1 PRINLQYNL
10 SLTVLC
16 QQADMDEIARISCPR
31 LKKDGEDM
39 AAVRGRSCLHAG
51 LPLFGAAALIVA
63 LSCTLAG
70 QAHAETLLEALSAA
84 YKFNPRLDAARANLR
99 ATDEEVPRALAG
111 YKPSVTGSA
120 DTSFRHITT
129 NPGTSLNGDTNPRGY
144 QIGLVQPLFRGFR
157 TVNAV

>member
-1 PRINLQYNL
+1 LACSCISANQCTILYRPLATAYA
-10 SLTVLC
+10 VLC
-16 QQADMDEIARISCPR
+16 QFKLRE
-31 LKKDGEDM
+31 
-39 AAVRGRSCLHAG
+39 
-51 LPLFGAAALIVA
+51 LPVPI
-63 LSCTLAG
+63 TLAQRCCIRG
-70 QAHAETLLEALSAA
+70 LCACVTFAYVFTVQSADAETLLEALSAA

-129 NPGTSLNGDTNPRGY
+129 NPGTSLNGDSNPRGY

-157 TVNAV
+157 TVNA